1 MLSPFTEKYVILIG
15 MFLATLFFSMIPFKL
30 IQLTH
35 NSSKWKKI
43 VSFSSCFS
51 GGVFI
56 GACILDLFPDVHE
69 AMDHVLD
76 EIEEKY
82 HTKID
87 YPVAG
92 FVICCGFFLVLIIEQ
107 IILECKESW
116 QKPLT
121 VTVRYDLTKNVINN
135 NFWSQISS

>member
-1 MLSPFTEKYVILIG
+1 M
-15 MFLATLFFSMIPFKL
+15 
-30 IQLTH
+30 
-35 NSSKWKKI
+35 N
-43 VSFSSCFS
+43 
-51 GGVFI
+51 
-56 GACILDLFPDVHE
+56 
-69 AMDHVLD
+69 HVLD

-121 VTVRYDLTKNVINN
+121 VTVRYGFAKKK
-135 NFWSQISS
+135 FGHKH